1 MPAPKRPPL
10 SKKRQQYAQERG
22 GFTFVG
28 KPLSYPAGVAER
40 YQRELDRMIRP
51 MIRAYERELRKI
63 MLEPDVITQDAS
75 TASRARIAL
84 NSLARRFQKLF
95 NERAPILTDRML
107 GGVDKHSELDL
118 KQSLKDVSGGLTLKT
133 TNMPA
138 ALRES
143 FKAAA
148 VENVSLIKSIPS
160 QYHERIEGAVMRSI
174 QVGGEGRK
182 TLMDEL
188 TNIGGMSERR
198 ARNIAND
205 QVRKATTTSN
215 TERAKA
221 LGIKKFKWLH
231 SGGGFDKRQ
240 KHVDASGKTYSYD
253 NPPRIGDKGEP
264 VLPGYA
270 INCRCRAVPVIEWD

>member
-1 MPAPKRPPL
+1 MARKRPPL
-10 SKKRQQYAQERG
+10 SKPRQQYAEQRG

-28 KPLSYPAGVAER
+28 KPLSYPACVAER
-40 YQRELDRMIRP
+40 YQRELDRLIRP
-51 MIRAYERELRKI
+51 MIKAYERELDRI
-63 MLEPDVITQDAS
+63 MREPDVITQDAS

-95 NERAPILTDRML
+95 NEKAPEIADRML
-107 GGVDKHSELDL
+107 NGVDKHSERDL
-118 KQSLKDVSGGLTLKT
+118 KQSLKELSGGITLKT
-133 TNMPA
+133 EAIPA

-143 FKAAA
+143 MKAAT
-148 VENVSLIKSIPS
+148 VENVALIKSIPS
-160 QYHERIEGAVMRSI
+160 QYHDRIEGAVMRSI

-188 TNIGGMSERR
+188 SNIGGMSERR
-198 ARNIAND
+198 ARLIAQD
-205 QVRKATTTSN
+205 QTRKATTASN

-221 LGIKKFKWLH
+221 LGIKKFRWLH
-231 SGGGFDKRQ
+231 SGGGAEPRRS
-240 KHVDASGKTYSYD
+240 HVEASGKVFSYD

-270 INCRCRAVPVIEWD
+270 INCRCRAVPVIE